1 MLSIDMSIHPYQV
14 FFRRRGIFTMNSIT
28 RKLVS
33 CALCIALGVLLPM
46 AFHVI
51 PNAGSI
57 FLPMHIPVL
66 ICGLFCGWPYGLACG
81 ILTPFISSVTTG
93 MPPAMILP
101 QMMVEL
107 AVYGLVTGLCAS
119 YIPVKNEMTKLYMSL
134 IIAMLAGRI
143 MNGLVNT
150 CILSTQGYTLS
161 VFMSASFITCLP
173 GIVIQL
179 IVIPVLVRIL
189 NKRIPA

>member
-1 MLSIDMSIHPYQV
+1 M
-14 FFRRRGIFTMNSIT
+14 MNSIT
-28 RKLVS
+28 KKLVS

-81 ILTPFISSVTTG
+81 IITPFTQYIS
-93 MPPAMILP
+93 M
-101 QMMVEL
+101 
-107 AVYGLVTGLCAS
+107 
-119 YIPVKNEMTKLYMSL
+119 KNEMTKLYMSL

-143 MNGLVNT
+143 MNGFVNT

-161 VFMSASFITCLP
+161 VFMMASFITCLP
-173 GIVIQL
+173 GIILQL

>member
-1 MLSIDMSIHPYQV
+1 
-14 FFRRRGIFTMNSIT
+14 MNSIT

-66 ICGLFCGWPYGLACG
+66 ICGLFCGWPYGL
-81 ILTPFISSVTTG
+81 
-93 MPPAMILP
+93 P
-101 QMMVEL
+101 QMMIEL

>member
-1 MLSIDMSIHPYQV
+1 
-14 FFRRRGIFTMNSIT
+14 
-28 RKLVS
+28 
-33 CALCIALGVLLPM
+33 
-46 AFHVI
+46 
-51 PNAGSI
+51 
-57 FLPMHIPVL
+57 
-66 ICGLFCGWPYGLACG
+66 
-81 ILTPFISSVTTG
+81 

-107 AVYGLVTGLCAS
+107 AVYGLVTGLCAN

>member
-1 MLSIDMSIHPYQV
+1 M
-14 FFRRRGIFTMNSIT
+14 MNSIT
-28 RKLVS
+28 KKLVS

-57 FLPMHIPVL
+57 FLPM
-66 ICGLFCGWPYGLACG
+66 
-81 ILTPFISSVTTG
+81 
-93 MPPAMILP
+93 MI
-101 QMMVEL
+101 EL
-107 AVYGLVTGLCAS
+107 AVYGLVAGLCTQ
-119 YIPVKNEMTKLYMSL
+119 YISMKNEMTKLYMSL

-143 MNGLVNT
+143 VNGLVNT

-161 VFMSASFITCLP
+161 VFMTASFITCLP
-173 GIVIQL
+173 GIILQL

-189 NKRIPA
+189 NRNIYKQPEKVLA

>member
-1 MLSIDMSIHPYQV
+1 
-14 FFRRRGIFTMNSIT
+14 MNSIT

-93 MPPAMILP
+93 MILP

>member
-1 MLSIDMSIHPYQV
+1 
-14 FFRRRGIFTMNSIT
+14 MNSIT

-93 MPPAMILP
+93 MPPAMMLP

-107 AVYGLVTGLCAS
+107 AVYGL
-119 YIPVKNEMTKLYMSL
+119 EMTKLYMSL

>member
-1 MLSIDMSIHPYQV
+1 
-14 FFRRRGIFTMNSIT
+14 
-28 RKLVS
+28 
-33 CALCIALGVLLPM
+33 
-46 AFHVI
+46 
-51 PNAGSI
+51 
-57 FLPMHIPVL
+57 
-66 ICGLFCGWPYGLACG
+66 
-81 ILTPFISSVTTG
+81 
-93 MPPAMILP
+93 
-101 QMMVEL
+101 
-107 AVYGLVTGLCAS
+107 
-119 YIPVKNEMTKLYMSL
+119 MSL

-189 NKRIPA
+189 NKKNSCIKSYKRTEFSDYRSDIRSFLIVDQNISYQNLD

>member
-1 MLSIDMSIHPYQV
+1 MRFMHR
-14 FFRRRGIFTMNSIT
+14 FR
-28 RKLVS
+28 
-33 CALCIALGVLLPM
+33 CIASYGISCYPKCWKHILTNAHSSIGLRTILWM
-46 AFHVI
+46 AIWF
-51 PNAGSI
+51 
-57 FLPMHIPVL
+57 
-66 ICGLFCGWPYGLACG
+66 ACG

-143 MNGLVNT
+143 VNGLVNT

>member
-1 MLSIDMSIHPYQV
+1 M
-14 FFRRRGIFTMNSIT
+14 MNSIT
-28 RKLVS
+28 KKLVS

-51 PNAGSI
+51 PNGGSI

-81 ILTPFISSVTTG
+81 IITPFISSVMTG
-93 MPPAMILP
+93 MPPAMMLP
-101 QMMVEL
+101 QMMIEL
-107 AVYGLVTGLCAS
+107 AVYGLVAGLCTQ
-119 YIPVKNEMTKLYMSL
+119 YISMKNEMTKLYMSL

-143 MNGLVNT
+143 MNGFVNT

-161 VFMSASFITCLP
+161 VFMMASFITCLP
-173 GIVIQL
+173 GIILQL

-189 NKRIPA
+189 NRI